1 VGQFTGKENGC
12 GEKLVFGREENGIGA
27 VTAVWLR
34 GRLLRGLRGWV
45 VAVRVGL
52 RGWVVAV
59 REGLCEWGCAGG
71 SGGGYRLRTF
81 SSVRLFFA
89 LPSGVLLSAM
99 GWVSPQPL
107 GERRAGVMP
116 LAIR

>member
-1 VGQFTGKENGC
+1 MGFAE
-12 GEKLVFGREENGIGA
+12 EKIELRV
-27 VTAVWLR
+27 VTAASLR
-34 GRLLRGLRGWV
+34 GGGGARGGSGRGLGLRVRVVRWV
-45 VAVRVGL
+45 VAVRVD
-52 RGWVVAV
+52 R
-59 REGLCEWGCAGG
+59 GCASG
-71 SGGGYRLRTF
+71 SRGGYRLRTF